1 MKAIIMREY
10 FVLRHNLVSFICV
23 WALLP
28 MMVYLLISIPFSF
41 YISLESGINY
51 LNWSSIGN
59 WILTSSVL
67 SYILS
72 MHLSLNYRLA
82 ENSSKSYLYSSLSN
96 SNHILAMGIWASIM
110 GFVQLIFSLL
120 ITLTLNSGNLF
131 LTDILLI
138 MIYILPIIILS
149 SMIGIFIGLIFI
161 DKILRVVVSV
171 ILFLL
176 LAFSSGLFV
185 PLKAGISSIFLFS
198 PAYLSVINI
207 QAIMSNEPSIIFPS
221 MIVLIISVVI
231 FFINLIISYKVL
243 RS

>member
-1 MKAIIMREY
+1 MREY
-10 FVLRHNLVSFICV
+10 FVLRHNLVSFICI

-41 YISLESGINY
+41 YINLENGINY

-59 WILTSSVL
+59 WICTSCVL

-72 MHLSLNYRLA
+72 INLSLNYRLA

-96 SNHILAMGIWASIM
+96 SNHLLAIGIWALII
-110 GFVQLIFSLL
+110 GFIQLVFSLS

-131 LTDILLI
+131 LSDIVLI
-138 MIYILPIIILS
+138 IIYILPIIILS
-149 SMIGIFIGLIFI
+149 SMIGIFVGLIFT
-161 DKILRVVVSV
+161 DRILRVVVSL

-176 LAFSSGLFV
+176 LTFSSGLFV
-185 PLKAGISSIFLFS
+185 PLEEGISNIFLFS
-198 PAYLSVINI
+198 PLYLSVINI
-207 QAIMSNEPSIIFPS
+207 QAIMSNEPSIIFAS
-221 MIVLIISVVI
+221 MIVLIISVI
-231 FFINLIISYKVL
+231 AFFINLVISYKVL